1 MPWLKHS
8 ASMPDVRIATRGSDL
23 ALAQT
28 RWVAERLETSWP
40 GLTTEIVEI
49 STTGDIDRTSP
60 VAALTEM
67 GAFVRSVQHAVLDG
81 RADLAVHSC
90 KDLPVAGP
98 EGLGQWYPQRA
109 EPWDVLCGATLD
121 GLGDGA
127 RVGTGSP
134 RRTAQL
140 EAMRPD
146 LRVVPIRGNVGTRLS
161 LIGSEVDA
169 VVLAEA
175 GLQRLGLADAIDHRF
190 GLDEM
195 VPAPAQAAICVE
207 AMEGSEAARLV
218 GLIDDAGVRREIEAE
233 RLLLAETGA
242 GCRSAL
248 GGLAE
253 VARGGFRM
261 TSFVRDDAGA
271 RRAVVEADSSTALV
285 EAMRAELR
293 L

>member
-161 LIGSEVDA
+161 LIGSGVDA

-175 GLQRLGLADAIDHRF
+175 GLRRLGLADAIDHRF

-271 RRAVVEADSSTALV
+271 RRAVVEADSSAALV

>member
-1 MPWLKHS
+1 MPEI
-8 ASMPDVRIATRGSDL
+8 RIATRGSDL
-23 ALAQT
+23 ALAQSQ
-28 RWVAERLETSWP
+28 WVAGRLRASHP
-40 GLTTEIVEI
+40 DLAVEIIEI

-67 GAFVRSVQHAVLDG
+67 GAFVRSVQHAVLEG
-81 RADLAVHSC
+81 RADIAVHSC
-90 KDLPVAGP
+90 KDLPTLGP
-98 EGLGQWYPQRA
+98 EGLAQWYPDRA

-121 GLGDGA
+121 ALPIA
-127 RVGTGSP
+127 ATVGTGSP

-140 EAMRPD
+140 GALRPD
-146 LRVVPIRGNVGTRLS
+146 LEVVPIRGNVGTRLS
-161 LIGSEVDA
+161 KVGTDVDA

-175 GLQRLGLADAIDHRF
+175 GLRRLGLADAIDHRF

-195 VPAPAQAAICVE
+195 VPAPAQAALCVE
-207 AMEGSEAARLV
+207 AMEGSEAAGLV
-218 GLIDDAGVRREIEAE
+218 DAIDDALVRVEVEAE

-253 VARGGFRM
+253 ATGSGLRM
-261 TSFVRDDAGA
+261 TSFVHDDAGP
-271 RRAVVEADSSTALV
+271 RRAVVEARSATALV
-285 EAMRAELR
+285 EKMRSELQ

>member
-67 GAFVRSVQHAVLDG
+67 GAFVRSVQHAVLEG

-175 GLQRLGLADAIDHRF
+175 GLRRLGLADAIDHRF